1 MASEQEHDAN
11 GLPLKYDRHGR
22 PINSPAMEF
31 EIESIEVHWAGIARL
46 LLGLVAMPLLLGT
59 LGGGLAGACE
69 PEHTLFSDYKWLA
82 SNWMFI
88 HALICCVCL
97 PLFLRALSTQGKE
110 GFPNLLISPPQSNPE
125 GGGQTPPRLLLSFC
139 ISI

>member
-1 MASEQEHDAN
+1 MTALYAEIALRKKGEEGHVEYFRIKTEHYR
-11 GLPLKYDRHGR
+11 GQVP
-22 PINSPAMEF
+22 P
-31 EIESIEVHWAGIARL
+31 GIARL
-46 LLGLVAMPLLLGT
+46 LLDLVAMLLLLGT
-59 LGGGLAGACE
+59 LGCGLAGACE